1 MASTPEGAALTEQH
15 RQRQLA
21 LRAVVIAQLLQ
32 LWPNFNV
39 AEIDASWDRMEPAIM
54 AVVSQGRRV
63 SEALA
68 TVYFRQFRE
77 AERVSGVAPNLTL
90 LDNAWETAA
99 RVSLRVTGPVAAKQ
113 LVALKRPDAATVA
126 FVRMSGAASR
136 IVLNGARDKIRNAVK
151 QDRRAIAFARVTDFD
166 PCAFCALLA
175 GRGPVY
181 KSRQSADFEAHDHC
195 SCTVEPVYFRDAA
208 WPGRGR
214 EFQELYKEST
224 KGQKDPLNAF
234 RRVYEDRAS

>member
-1 MASTPEGAALTEQH
+1 MALTPEGAALTEQH

-39 AEIDASWDRMEPAIM
+39 AEIDASWERMEPAVM
-54 AVVSQGRRV
+54 AIVSQGRKV
-63 SEALA
+63 SEALS

-77 AERVSGVAPNLTL
+77 AERVSGVVPNLTL

-113 LVALKRPDAATVA
+113 LVSMNSTQVA
-126 FVRMSGAASR
+126 EKTLVRLGGSVVR
-136 IVLNGARDKIRNAVK
+136 IVSNGGRDALRNAVK
-151 QDRRAIAFARVTDFD
+151 HDRRAIGYARVTALK

-175 GRGPVY
+175 SRGPVY
-181 KSRQSADFEAHDHC
+181 KSRESADFEAHDHC
-195 SCTVEPVYFRDAA
+195 SCQVEPVYFRDAA

-214 EFQELYKEST
+214 EFQALYKEST
-224 KGQKDPLNAF
+224 RGKKDLLNSF
-234 RRVYEDRAS
+234 RHAYERSVS